1 MSIKND
7 TKTFLG
13 FIDEPIEISKNNKEE
28 EEEDDYPYST
38 KIGGSPIWCAQPPNH
53 LRDLKCNICSS
64 SLSFLLQAY
73 CPLNSLSDYERNF
86 YVFVCPSNECNPLS
100 SGWRVIKCLDPL
112 KEEEEEEGEEEEEE
126 EEEEENVQNEQI
138 EEKAKQNVIEKPV
151 DDWGIEDTDEW
162 GISSSV
168 STNSTT
174 STTTESVSNSIDQ
187 LLKIR
192 DNAIKEEKKKIKE
205 EEQQKKKKKINI
217 EDDCINEEEIISGVI
232 IPDDKS
238 NQFQSCTLFIE
249 EESIY
254 TKKDKKSSSNKS
266 NNNNNNNNN
275 NNQESDLNQTILKK
289 YQGLES
295 TFGDE
300 SGEWSDET
308 YEYVKDRVFSKF
320 IKKISLAPDQCLRY
334 SYNGKPLPMTAEGV
348 KLLSFNQ
355 TNNLPP
361 HCSIC
366 NSVKVFEFQ
375 ILSTLIS
382 QIKLRDPSDSKKNQL
397 EFSNAF
403 IYTCPNNCFDK
414 QKDTFNNVI
423 YNEETIKIEKSI

>member
-13 FIDEPIEISKNNKEE
+13 FIDEPINNLKNNEE
-28 EEEDDYPYST
+28 DEEDDYPYST

-53 LRDLKCNICSS
+53 LKDLKCNTCGS

-73 CPLNSLSDYERNF
+73 CPLNSLPDYERNF

-112 KEEEEEEGEEEEEE
+112 KEEEED
-126 EEEEENVQNEQI
+126 VQNEQT
-138 EEKAKQNVIEKPV
+138 EEEVQESQQQNVIEKPV

-162 GISSSV
+162 GVSSS
-168 STNSTT
+168 S
-174 STTTESVSNSIDQ
+174 STTTTASVTNSIDQ

-192 DNAIKEEKKKIKE
+192 DDAIKEEKKRIKE
-205 EEQQKKKKKINI
+205 EEQQKKNNNNNNKINI

-254 TKKDKKSSSNKS
+254 TKKDKKSSNKNNS
-266 NNNNNNNNN
+266 NNNNE
-275 NNQESDLNQTILKK
+275 ESDLNQSILKK

-295 TFGDE
+295 TFGDD
-300 SGEWSDET
+300 SAEWSDET

-334 SYNGKPLPMTAEGV
+334 SYGGKPLPMTAEGV
-348 KLLSFNQ
+348 KLLTFNQ
-355 TNNLPP
+355 TNNLAP

-403 IYTCPNNCFDK
+403 IFTCPNNCFDK

>member
-13 FIDEPIEISKNNKEE
+13 FIDEPIDSLKINKEE

-53 LRDLKCNICSS
+53 LKDLKCNMCSS
-64 SLSFLLQAY
+64 NLSFLLQAY
-73 CPLNSLSDYERNF
+73 CPLNSLPDYERNF

-112 KEEEEEEGEEEEEE
+112 KEEEEDL
-126 EEEEENVQNEQI
+126 QNEQI
-138 EEKAKQNVIEKPV
+138 EDKVQELHQQNVIEKPLDDWGV
-151 DDWGIEDTDEW
+151 EDSDDWGI
-162 GISSSV
+162 S
-168 STNSTT
+168 
-174 STTTESVSNSIDQ
+174 STTTTTTTTTASVTNSIDQ

-192 DNAIKEEKKKIKE
+192 DDAIKEEKKRIKE
-205 EEQQKKKKKINI
+205 EEQQKKNNNKINI

-238 NQFQSCTLFIE
+238 NKFQSCTLFID

-254 TKKDKKSSSNKS
+254 TKKDKKSSNK
-266 NNNNNNNNN
+266 NNNNNE
-275 NNQESDLNQTILKK
+275 ESDLNQSILKK
-289 YQGLES
+289 YQGIEN

-300 SGEWSDET
+300 SAEWSDET

-320 IKKISLAPDQCLRY
+320 IKKISFAPDQCLRY
-334 SYNGKPLPMTAEGV
+334 SYGGKPLPMTAEGV
-348 KLLSFNQ
+348 KLLTFNQ
-355 TNNLPP
+355 INNLPP

-375 ILSTLIS
+375 ILSTLIA
-382 QIKLRDPSDSKKNQL
+382 QIKLRDPLDPKKNQL